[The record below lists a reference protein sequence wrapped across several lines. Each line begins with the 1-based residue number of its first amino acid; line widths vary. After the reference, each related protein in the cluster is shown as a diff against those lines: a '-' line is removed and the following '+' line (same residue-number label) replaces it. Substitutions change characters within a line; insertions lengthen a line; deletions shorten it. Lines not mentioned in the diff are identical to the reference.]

1 MRLRLSISHRARG
14 VRRRRTRSSSLL
26 LLLIAAFAAVP
37 FHAQDAPQ
45 SEPEGSAPYTLHLY
59 ARLVELPTLIFFPK
73 DEKPTLDPQQINIK
87 LNSARPFH
95 PISIRLEGND
105 PLSIAFLF
113 DVSGDQTKL
122 ITAIQKDFSE
132 WVTHSLRPQDHVSI
146 FALDC
151 NLIQTSKDVP
161 ASPSILQS
169 GLNVALVS
177 PLLQGDS
184 PPASCRNSSRLRG
197 SMVLV
202 MRKLQQLPGRRI
214 LVIIT
219 SGRDGKSQITWQQLA
234 SEAGIDSVTVF
245 GLSTHGPL
253 EFQGVSDLYNFT
265 RQSGGVFFT
274 PTTTELPK
282 ALDQIISLLRGRYIL
297 QFPMPEDKTPVA
309 YRVLVTV
316 PKFDAITLPSGVSV
330 PLPNPS
336 LDHPS
341 TDLPSQAPPPES
353 SPQTR
358 DPQPATPNP

>member
-1 MRLRLSISHRARG
+1 M
-14 VRRRRTRSSSLL
+14 
-26 LLLIAAFAAVP
+26 
-37 FHAQDAPQ
+37 
-45 SEPEGSAPYTLHLY
+45 
-59 ARLVELPTLIFFPK
+59 
-73 DEKPTLDPQQINIK
+73 
-87 LNSARPFH
+87 
-95 PISIRLEGND
+95 
-105 PLSIAFLF
+105 
-113 DVSGDQTKL
+113 
-122 ITAIQKDFSE
+122 
-132 WVTHSLRPQDHVSI
+132 
-146 FALDC
+146 
-151 NLIQTSKDVP
+151 P

-169 GLNVALVS
+169 GLDLALVS

-184 PPASCRNSSRLRG
+184 PPKSCRNSSRLRG
-197 SMVLV
+197 SIVLV
-202 MRKLQQLPGRRI
+202 MRKLEQLPGRRI

-253 EFQGVSDLYNFT
+253 ESQGVADLYNFT

-274 PTTTELPK
+274 PTTAELPK

-316 PKFDAITLPSGVSV
+316 PKFDAVTLPSGVSV

-353 SPQTR
+353 SPQTP
-358 DPQPATPNP
+358 DPPPATPNP